1 MSERIISSKGSE
13 LLRAPADCLLSESSN
28 GDYSN
33 VVTSDSKSHLVT
45 YLLCQIEDALIDQF
59 GDNGKINSAI
69 VLVEDPKKRGHS
81 KKDYCGIIEGKIT
94 IGIATNST
102 LFEAVTETGGYFFR
116 QNPLVYNGELG
127 EKEPNVKSI
136 CKSICQMGEEIIVVM
151 TPESESFHNFSQ
163 DLIDFCISNAVYL
176 VGSVSYGSFS
186 DKFDHLGVIYD
197 KPRGCQKYD
206 NHIQWVITP
215 E

>member
-1 MSERIISSKGSE
+1 MAERIIISKGSE
-13 LLRAPADCLLSESSN
+13 LLRVPADCLLSVSSN

-33 VVTSDSKSHLVT
+33 VVTSDSKSHLVI
-45 YLLCQIEDALIDQF
+45 YILCQIEDALIDQF

-69 VLVEDPKKRGHS
+69 VLVEEPKERGLS
-81 KKDYCGIIEGKIT
+81 KKCYCGIIEGKIT
-94 IGIATNST
+94 IVIATNST
-102 LFEAVTETGGYFFR
+102 LFEAATETGGYFFR

-163 DLIDFCISNAVYL
+163 DQIDFCISNAVDL
-176 VGSVSYGSFS
+176 VGSVSYGYFR
-186 DKFDHLGVIYD
+186 DKFDQLSLIYN
-197 KPRGCQKYD
+197 KQRGGQKYK
-206 NHIQWVITP
+206 NLIQWVIKP
-215 E
+215 K